1 MIKLD
6 RRKCVDLKPYE
17 NNARINDKAIDAV
30 ANSIRDFGMNNPI
43 LIDENNVVVAGHA
56 RLKALEK
63 LHIEETPVLVLS
75 DLSEDKIKAFRIA
88 DNSTAQLAEWDLQK
102 LQAALDSFDIE
113 MEQYGLQEQLD
124 KIQQQIDAD
133 MAADLE
139 EDEVPEP
146 DEINQPITEEGDI
159 WKLGR
164 HFLMCGDCTKEEHVK
179 KLLNETKI
187 DLFVTDPPY
196 NVDYEG
202 KTKEALTIS
211 NDDMDEEEYHRMT
224 NLDTGDRLTSELVI
238 VTSGSYVRK
247 EYVTAWFVMLR
258 DVYKINFLKI
268 GYDRALAKEWLTD
281 MQENGFSIEKT
292 ERDKETGTIK
302 RDFGILTE
310 VAQGGWTLSEPM
322 KIIKSLFESGKIVA
336 DIRNKLF
343 PYCFY
348 NLKVRQDVN
357 NNLSPH
363 KAKSTGHI
371 DGAIGVFNG
380 FVGYQRAKPLYQYD
394 LKDLFVI

>member
-6 RRKCVDLKPYE
+6 RRKCADLKPYE

-43 LIDENNVVVAGHA
+43 LIDENNIVVAGHA

-102 LQAALDSFDIE
+102 LQAELDSFDIE

-211 NDDMDEEEYHRMT
+211 NDDMDEEEY
-224 NLDTGDRLTSELVI
+224 LS
-238 VTSGSYVRK
+238 
-247 EYVTAWFVMLR
+247 
-258 DVYKINFLKI
+258 FLKSAFSNADAYMKSGAAHFFI
-268 GYDRALAKEWLTD
+268 DDRKQSTVMEYDKPQKNE
-281 MQENGFSIEKT
+281 EHP
-292 ERDKETGTIK
+292 TIK
-302 RDFGILTE
+302 PLGLIKQLIINSSKPNQTVYDAFCGSGT
-310 VAQGGWTLSEPM
+310 TLIACEKLNRTCYAMELKP
-322 KIIKSLFESGKIVA
+322 KFCDVIIKRWETATG
-336 DIRNKLF
+336 
-343 PYCFY
+343 
-348 NLKVRQDVN
+348 LKAVKV
-357 NNLSPH
+357 
-363 KAKSTGHI
+363 KG
-371 DGAIGVFNG
+371 
-380 FVGYQRAKPLYQYD
+380 
-394 LKDLFVI
+394 

>member
-6 RRKCVDLKPYE
+6 RRKCADLKPYE

-102 LQAALDSFDIE
+102 LQAELDSFDIE

-146 DEINQPITEEGDI
+146 DEINQPNVRQIKELISRKDIFYKEADPNAFQKFARKFRHWEGI
-159 WKLGR
+159 WAGQPIELNFEQRYMVACILGIKIWNEAEKR
-164 HFLMCGDCTKEEHVK
+164 FVRYFNEFNLFVARKWGKDTFIVPLICYFVGIDKEPSAWCQILAE
-179 KLLNETKI
+179 NETQAKRTFDI
-187 DLFVTDPPY
+187 VKDNIKDEPLSEWFSGT
-196 NVDYEG
+196 G
-202 KTKEALTIS
+202 KTTKTITVPK
-211 NDDMDEEEYHRMT
+211 HT
-224 NLDTGDRLTSELVI
+224 V
-238 VTSGSYVRK
+238 K
-247 EYVTAWFVMLR
+247 
-258 DVYKINFLKI
+258 
-268 GYDRALAKEWLTD
+268 
-281 MQENGFSIEKT
+281 
-292 ERDKETGTIK
+292 
-302 RDFGILTE
+302 
-310 VAQGGWTLSEPM
+310 
-322 KIIKSLFESGKIVA
+322 
-336 DIRNKLF
+336 
-343 PYCFY
+343 
-348 NLKVRQDVN
+348 
-357 NNLSPH
+357 
-363 KAKSTGHI
+363 
-371 DGAIGVFNG
+371 
-380 FVGYQRAKPLYQYD
+380 
-394 LKDLFVI
+394 

>member
-6 RRKCVDLKPYE
+6 RRKCADLKPYE

-102 LQAALDSFDIE
+102 LQAELDSFDIE

-211 NDDMDEEEYHRMT
+211 NDDMDEEEY
-224 NLDTGDRLTSELVI
+224 LS
-238 VTSGSYVRK
+238 
-247 EYVTAWFVMLR
+247 
-258 DVYKINFLKI
+258 FLKSAFSNADAYMKSGAAFYI
-268 GYDRALAKEWLTD
+268 WHADSHGLTVRLASEEVLGKIRKCLVWIKSTFVLGMQDYQWKHEPCLYGWKDGAAHFFIDDRKQSTVMEYDKPQKNE
-281 MQENGFSIEKT
+281 EHP
-292 ERDKETGTIK
+292 TIK
-302 RDFGILTE
+302 PLGLIKQLIINSSKPNQTVYDAFCGSGT
-310 VAQGGWTLSEPM
+310 TLIACEKLNRTCYAMELKP
-322 KIIKSLFESGKIVA
+322 KFCDVIIKRWETATG
-336 DIRNKLF
+336 
-343 PYCFY
+343 
-348 NLKVRQDVN
+348 LKAVKV
-357 NNLSPH
+357 
-363 KAKSTGHI
+363 KG
-371 DGAIGVFNG
+371 
-380 FVGYQRAKPLYQYD
+380 
-394 LKDLFVI
+394 